1 MPVLGILDGIVQ
13 TFELATQTWFST
25 LFPIAQN
32 LFFALMVIQIAWAG
46 IWSTLV
52 RHESGEQ
59 VLVHLLRQ
67 VFVLSILYSVLI
79 FSPIWVPTVISSFE
93 QAGAAAGGIDG
104 INPSSVFSGGFLLAL
119 GLLDGLNN
127 WGLLNP
133 ITGPMIL
140 FTCLTLI
147 LCYAW
152 MAGVLL
158 VYLVE
163 SYVVLGGGVVLLGF
177 GGSRF
182 TAGLADGYLIYV
194 FRVGV
199 KLFVAYL
206 VLGIAGSLAA
216 QWAGMLNG
224 VALDNPGPLFEVLG
238 GAVVLA
244 LVTTKVPLFASQML
258 GAGPG
263 FSLRSLFVEGQ

>member
-1 MPVLGILDGIVQ
+1 MELGSLDGIVQ

-32 LFFALMVIQIAWAG
+32 LFFALMVIQLAWSG
-46 IWSTLV
+46 IWWTV
-52 RHESGEQ
+52 IRNEGGEH
-59 VLVHLLRQ
+59 VLVLLLRQ
-67 VFVLSILYSVLI
+67 VFVLAVLYTVLI
-79 FSPIWVPTVISSFE
+79 FSPSWVPTVIGSFE

-104 INPSSVFSGGFLLAL
+104 INPSSIFTGGFYLAL

-133 ITGPMIL
+133 ITGPMIM
-140 FTCLTLI
+140 FTCLVLI

-158 VYLVE
+158 IYLVE
-163 SYVVLGGGVVLLGF
+163 SYIVLGGGVVLLGF

-182 TAGLADGYLIYV
+182 TASLADGYLVYV

-199 KLFVAYL
+199 KLFTAYL
-206 VLGIAGSLAA
+206 ILGIAGSLAA
-216 QWAGMLNG
+216 QWANALNA
-224 VALDNPGPLFEVLG
+224 VALDNPGPLFEVVG

-258 GAGPG
+258 GAHSG
-263 FSLRSLFVEGQ
+263 FGLRSLFVEGQ

>member
-1 MPVLGILDGIVQ
+1 
-13 TFELATQTWFST
+13 
-25 LFPIAQN
+25 
-32 LFFALMVIQIAWAG
+32 
-46 IWSTLV
+46 
-52 RHESGEQ
+52 
-59 VLVHLLRQ
+59 
-67 VFVLSILYSVLI
+67 
-79 FSPIWVPTVISSFE
+79 
-93 QAGAAAGGIDG
+93 
-104 INPSSVFSGGFLLAL
+104 
-119 GLLDGLNN
+119 
-127 WGLLNP
+127 
-133 ITGPMIL
+133 MIL

-152 MAGVLL
+152 MAGMLL

-163 SYVVLGGGVVLLGF
+163 SYIVLGGGVVLLGF

-182 TAGLADGYLIYV
+182 TAGLADGYLVYV

-206 VLGIAGSLAA
+206 ILGIAGSLAA
-216 QWAGMLNG
+216 QWAGMLNA

-244 LVTTKVPLFASQML
+244 LVTTKVPMFASQML